1 MTKTFNSDFL
11 KGGGKM
17 GAAIRSKDWS
27 RTSIGDLES
36 WPQSLKTTLSIIL
49 HSRFPMFL
57 WWGPELLCFYNDAYR
72 PSLGKE
78 GKHPFILGMPAEQ
91 AWPEIW
97 TIIKPLI
104 DQVLQKGEATWSEDQ
119 LIPIYRN
126 NTLEDVYWTFSYSPV
141 YDESDQRMGV
151 FVTCHE
157 TTEKVRIYKETKERE
172 EQLHFT
178 IEAAGLGTWD
188 YNPLTNL
195 FTANQRLREWHE
207 FPNDGPIK
215 LDSALEI
222 IVPDDRPGL
231 INSIK
236 EALNI
241 NSSKPFDETYTIVN
255 PENKQKRV
263 VRAKGKAHFNQENI
277 AYRFNGTLDDI
288 TEEIKFRLFIQE
300 SAQTFKN
307 LIEHAP
313 VAMCVFKGPEFI
325 VEIANEKMISLWG
338 KTPEQVMRKPVFE
351 CLPEARTQGLEVLLE
366 EVYKTGEPYIAHERV
381 VHLPRNGRIE
391 SAFINFVYEALRSG
405 DGEISGIVAVATDV
419 TEQVLTRKKIEEAE
433 ERVRLAVE
441 AGNLGAFDFNPVT
454 NEAIISPRLREI
466 FNLPETVSW
475 TDIIEKIHPE
485 DRMIRDTAFQQA
497 LITGVLFYEV
507 RIIYDVETIHWIR
520 AQGKMFYNEKNEA
533 FRVLGTMMD
542 ITENKIADQK
552 REEYIAIASH
562 ELRNPLSSLN
572 LSLEL
577 LESSTDPGENGFYIS
592 KALSQVKRLLMM
604 TNELLNVSKISSGI
618 LDLKPEVC
626 NVRDILT
633 ESLNTFQAGKNINKI
648 TISGNTDITIKADKF
663 RLEQVLINLLSNA
676 SKYSPGGEEIQID
689 IKEEDEFIKIAVKDK
704 GMGIDQDKLP
714 FLFKKFIRI
723 DQHSNKSGYGLG
735 LYISEQIVRK
745 HGGAMGVTSIKGN
758 GSVFW
763 FTIPR

>member
-1 MTKTFNSDFL
+1 
-11 KGGGKM
+11 
-17 GAAIRSKDWS
+17 
-27 RTSIGDLES
+27 
-36 WPQSLKTTLSIIL
+36 
-49 HSRFPMFL
+49 
-57 WWGPELLCFYNDAYR
+57 
-72 PSLGKE
+72 
-78 GKHPFILGMPAEQ
+78 
-91 AWPEIW
+91 
-97 TIIKPLI
+97 
-104 DQVLQKGEATWSEDQ
+104 
-119 LIPIYRN
+119 
-126 NTLEDVYWTFSYSPV
+126 
-141 YDESDQRMGV
+141 
-151 FVTCHE
+151 
-157 TTEKVRIYKETKERE
+157 
-172 EQLHFT
+172 
-178 IEAAGLGTWD
+178 
-188 YNPLTNL
+188 
-195 FTANQRLREWHE
+195 
-207 FPNDGPIK
+207 
-215 LDSALEI
+215 
-222 IVPDDRPGL
+222 
-231 INSIK
+231 
-236 EALNI
+236 
-241 NSSKPFDETYTIVN
+241 
-255 PENKQKRV
+255 
-263 VRAKGKAHFNQENI
+263 
-277 AYRFNGTLDDI
+277 
-288 TEEIKFRLFIQE
+288 
-300 SAQTFKN
+300 
-307 LIEHAP
+307 
-313 VAMCVFKGPEFI
+313 MCVFKGPEFI

-351 CLPEARTQGLEVLLE
+351 GLPEARAQGLEVLLA
-366 EVYKTGEPYIAHERV
+366 EVYKTGEPFIAHERL

-391 SAFINFVYEALRSG
+391 STFINFVYEALRSG
-405 DGEISGIVAVATDV
+405 DGEISGIVAVATEV

-433 ERVRLAVE
+433 ERARLAIE

-466 FNLPETVSW
+466 FNLPESVSW
-475 TDIIEKIHPE
+475 SDIVEKIHPE
-485 DRMIRDTAFQQA
+485 DRMIRDAAFQQA

-507 RIIYDVETIHWIR
+507 RIIYDTDAINWIR
-520 AQGKMFYNEKNEA
+520 AQGKVFYNEKNEA

-542 ITENKIADQK
+542 ITDTKITDQK

-577 LESSTDPGENGFYIS
+577 LEGSTDPKENEFFIS

-626 NVRDILT
+626 NVRDILS
-633 ESLNTFQAGKNINKI
+633 ESLNTFQAGKNINKV

-689 IKEEDEFIKIAVKDK
+689 IKEESEFIKIAVKDS

-735 LYISEQIVRK
+735 LYISEQIIRK
-745 HGGAMGVTSIKGN
+745 HGGAIGVTSIKGN